1 MATEETKIIDG
12 SSSEDMLMIDLGKS
26 ISEIYDT
33 LEGVEISS
41 DDPGILD
48 PEFYR
53 KKLGEVRGS
62 LNIIQSSYAKVMRA
76 KTSAQTRLTSR
87 ETRFEILL
95 NSSLE
100 NNTEVKEAL
109 SADERKARAA
119 NRLVDLKNA
128 IRESKNEVEAL
139 SNLLKVLGVYSKS
152 LGTISADLKQQAKL
166 VEVELQ
172 HMPKMGYNK
181 QDGQPSSALSADDA
195 AKLFQ
200 KRLDDVVDAYSMN
213 PVDSSEDNGED
224 SVEEEEGIVEDS
236 SLLSGMMQ
244 SFADT
249 SSEINSSM
257 DTALELPTEISEKT
271 EDIEED
277 SNELRE
283 SSDESSGEDFTLPEE
298 STPTDYVPSEMDFD
312 IPSEEPPSV
321 TPSSTV
327 APKVG
332 LEVGEVDKIDEEDTP
347 YGEDE
352 ESSVKEEE
360 LLIFDDD
367 FTLPASEETLSVS
380 EDVPNLTGLSLTGV
394 SSDLPMDNLEVA
406 SPSQEPVVSEGD
418 LSPENFEVLSTTE
431 TKAKISEEFSQ
442 TPKTSEDLEPAK
454 VNTPKEAKS
463 TPEESTQE
471 PSIDDLLNVLLGT
484 T

>member
-1 MATEETKIIDG
+1 MAAEETKIVDG
-12 SSSEDMLMIDLGKS
+12 SSSEDMLRIDLGKN

-53 KKLGEVRGS
+53 KKLGEVRSS
-62 LNIIQSSYAKVMRA
+62 LNVIQSSYAKVMRA

-139 SNLLKVLGVYSKS
+139 SNLVKVLGVYSKS

-166 VEVELQ
+166 VELELQ
-172 HMPKMGYNK
+172 HMPKIGSNK
-181 QDGQPSSALSADDA
+181 QEGQQPSVLSAEDA
-195 AKLFQ
+195 SKLFQ
-200 KRLDDVVDAYSMN
+200 KRLDDVVEAYSMN

-224 SVEEEEGIVEDS
+224 SIEEETIGEDS
-236 SLLSGMMQ
+236 SLLEGMMQ

-249 SSEINSSM
+249 SSEIQSSM
-257 DTALELPTEISEKT
+257 NAALELPLDNSEQAEKPS
-271 EDIEED
+271 E
-277 SNELRE
+277 E
-283 SSDESSGEDFTLPEE
+283 SSELTGDDKDSDNDGFSLPDEPLPA
-298 STPTDYVPSEMDFD
+298 DYVPSELDFD
-312 IPSEEPPSV
+312 TPSEETTISEV
-321 TPSSTV
+321 TPSPVPLVTV
-327 APKVG
+327 EEPD
-332 LEVGEVDKIDEEDTP
+332 LSSEEED
-347 YGEDE
+347 GI
-352 ESSVKEEE
+352 SAKEEE
-360 LLIFDDD
+360 ILTLDDD
-367 FTLPASEETLSVS
+367 FTLPSSEETLSVG
-380 EDVPNLTGLSLTGV
+380 EDVPNLTGLSLGGG
-394 SSDLPMDNLEVA
+394 SLDFLPDPLEVA
-406 SPSQEPVVSEGD
+406 SPSQKPVVSEGD

-431 TKAKISEEFSQ
+431 TAAKVSEEFSQ
-442 TPKTSEDLEPAK
+442 TLKTTEAMEPAK
-454 VNTPKEAKS
+454 VSPPKEAKDVS
-463 TPEESTQE
+463 VEPAQE
-471 PSIDDLLNVLLGT
+471 PSIDDLLGELLGT

>member
-12 SSSEDMLMIDLGKS
+12 SSSEDMLRIDLGKN

-53 KKLGEVRGS
+53 KKLGEVRSS
-62 LNIIQSSYAKVMRA
+62 LNVIQSSYAKVMRA

-139 SNLLKVLGVYSKS
+139 SNLVKVLGVYSKS

-166 VEVELQ
+166 VELELQ
-172 HMPKMGYNK
+172 HMPKIGSNK
-181 QDGQPSSALSADDA
+181 QHEEQPTSPLSADDA

-224 SVEEEEGIVEDS
+224 SVEEEGIGEES
-236 SLLSGMMQ
+236 SLLEGMMQ

-249 SSEINSSM
+249 SSEIQSSM
-257 DTALELPTEISEKT
+257 DAALELPTGTPEQT
-271 EDIEED
+271 EEPKED
-277 SNELRE
+277 SV
-283 SSDESSGEDFTLPEE
+283 SLPEE
-298 STPTDYVPSEMDFD
+298 EKASESAVADDGFSLPDEPLPEDYVPSELDFD
-312 IPSEEPPSV
+312 VPSDETTTAATPASSTTSTKEEELFISSDDEDG
-321 TPSSTV
+321 PSS
-327 APKVG
+327 
-332 LEVGEVDKIDEEDTP
+332 
-347 YGEDE
+347 
-352 ESSVKEEE
+352 KEEE
-360 LLIFDDD
+360 LLTFDDD
-367 FTLPASEETLSVS
+367 FTLPTSEETLNVV
-380 EDVPNLTGLSLTGV
+380 EEVPNLTGLSLGGE
-394 SSDLPMDNLEVA
+394 SLDFLADPLEVA
-406 SPSQEPVVSEGD
+406 SPSQKPIVSEGD
-418 LSPENFEVLSTTE
+418 LSPENFEVLSTSE
-431 TKAKISEEFSQ
+431 TAAKVSEEFSQ
-442 TPKTSEDLEPAK
+442 TPKITKVAEPAK
-454 VNTPKEAKS
+454 VSPPKEAKAA
-463 TPEESTQE
+463 PEESTQE
-471 PSIDDLLNVLLGT
+471 PSIDDLLGELLGT